1 MAEEMSSEK
10 RGYASIYR
18 RMILTLLVLALTP
31 LFVLG
36 FFSLNRINAIFD
48 EKISAG
54 LEAVT
59 NSKRRSLDTFLE
71 ERIGQ
76 IKTLAFTHT
85 GEELSN
91 PEKLSGIFSVMQ
103 TNGRS
108 YVDMGVIGLDGRH
121 VAYVGPFDLSNA
133 DYSNAPWFQEVL
145 RKGVVV
151 SDVFL
156 GYRNVPHFIIA
167 VLRHEGTRSFILRA
181 TIDME
186 AMENLLVRVYS
197 GKRSDAFLVNEQGML
212 QTESVSHGKVMEKF
226 DGIAEFPPEVM
237 KGDTVS
243 IATVPLSGEG
253 EGIDARLRASA
264 AHLKSIPWVL
274 VVIDDINENLRSLH
288 QLQLLII
295 MFLIGG
301 SFIITIG
308 ALFCTRR
315 LVSYLSAVDDK
326 KAMIDARMLQSSKM
340 AALGKM
346 AAGVA
351 HEVNNPLMLIQEN
364 AGWIRDLL
372 EDESP
377 KTMKN
382 YDEILKS
389 TEKIDQHVNRAKGIT
404 QRMLGFGR
412 RMNPGRAEVLLNTLA
427 SEACE
432 MLRAE
437 AANRNI
443 EIRQNYDPRMP
454 IILSDMAQLE
464 QVFIN
469 IIDNALDA
477 IGKNGTVEIKT
488 EAGGDTVKIFFTD
501 NGPGMDEKTRARIF
515 DPFFTTKKVGE
526 GTGLGL
532 AICYSILEK
541 LGGHIDVR
549 SQLGKGTTF
558 CITLPHEP
566 PVEAVPNASGNV

>member
-10 RGYASIYR
+10 RGYDSIYR

-237 KGDTVS
+237 KGDTAS
-243 IATVPLSGEG
+243 ITTIALSGEG

-288 QLQLLII
+288 HLQLLII

-301 SFIITIG
+301 SLIITIG

-377 KTMKN
+377 QAMKN
-382 YDEILKS
+382 YDEIRQS
-389 TEKIDQHVNRAKGIT
+389 TEKIEQHVIRAKGIT

-412 RMNPGRAEVLLNTLA
+412 RMNPGRAEVLVNTIA

-443 EIRQNYDPRMP
+443 EIRQNYDPHMP

-488 EAGGDTVKIFFTD
+488 EAGGDMVKIFFTD

-541 LGGHIDVR
+541 LGGHIDVS